1 MILYHRIGDPDSAA
15 VRRRVVE
22 LDHARC
28 GSLTGA
34 PPPEAQVDFQNVD
47 NEGAEAFAAHGG
59 RSIPALWDGKRLHEG
74 RVAAL
79 AVLETLRR

>member
-1 MILYHRIGDPDSAA
+1 MILYHRIDDPDSAA

-22 LDHARC
+22 L
-28 GSLTGA
+28 GIK
-34 PPPEAQVDFQNVD
+34 AQVDFQNVD
-47 NEGAEAFAAHGG
+47 TEGAAAFAQHGG
-59 RSIPALWDGKRLHEG
+59 RNVPALWDGKRLHEG

>member
-1 MILYHRIGDPDSAA
+1 MILYHRIDDPDSAA

-22 LDHARC
+22 L
-28 GSLTGA
+28 GIK
-34 PPPEAQVDFQNVD
+34 AQVDFQNVD
-47 NEGAEAFAAHGG
+47 TEGAEAFAQNGG
-59 RSIPALWDGKRLHEG
+59 RNVPALWDGKRLHEG

>member
-1 MILYHRIGDPDSAA
+1 MILYHRIDDPDSAA

-22 LDHARC
+22 LDLK
-28 GSLTGA
+28 S
-34 PPPEAQVDFQNVD
+34 QIDFQNVGT
-47 NEGAEAFAAHGG
+47 EGAEAFAQHGC
-59 RSIPALWDGKRLHEG
+59 RTVPALWDGERLHEG

>member
-1 MILYHRIGDPDSAA
+1 VILYHRIDDPDSAA

-22 LDHARC
+22 LDLK
-28 GSLTGA
+28 S
-34 PPPEAQVDFQNVD
+34 QIDFQNVD
-47 NEGAEAFAAHGG
+47 TDGAEAFAQHGG
-59 RSIPALWDGKRLHEG
+59 RSVPALWDGERLHEG

>member
-1 MILYHRIGDPDSAA
+1 MILYHRIDDPESAA

-22 LDHARC
+22 L
-28 GSLTGA
+28 GIKS
-34 PPPEAQVDFQNVD
+34 QVDFQNVD
-47 NEGAEAFAAHGG
+47 TEGTEAFARHGG
-59 RSIPALWDGKRLHEG
+59 RNVPALWDGQRLHEG